1 MVGVRGSVPS
11 TLIVEVGVMQ
21 RSTLASTTRGLT
33 RALHG
38 ALSLLLALTA
48 VAWVGT
54 APASAVTSGW
64 INVQTGLLETFVSGQ
79 DWNLDDH
86 VAVSVDG
93 ALASTADVNAMNQ
106 FRVDLPT
113 PPAVGVAVR
122 AVGQE
127 SGTVKEV
134 VVPPLTITEWDVPG
148 GQVLGTGGQAPWSA
162 VEVNLGNQF
171 TPPSPP
177 TSASVGADSTWSADV
192 GVAAFDLRAHLGT
205 AVHQIDS
212 DGDFV
217 SYGAPVPNPVVDVW
231 DSHGVA
237 LHGWTPGSTVTITL
251 SNPADGSSF
260 SWAVEVDQDGEYW
273 DVPPESPWDV
283 VMPGWTASATGP
295 VLGRESDTI
304 TKSIVVPDP
313 FPFPEIDSFKVS
325 DTIAGTLTNTTIGA
339 GSIVNV
345 SPACDGAN
353 VNREI
358 ETDGAGY
365 FEVFVNEDPPPYGGG
380 FGTCSSEPVSLG
392 YDVMDLDGDHF
403 GANWQVTPEPA
414 VTAAGPLWDGQ
425 ELTVEGTGFD
435 LMAVRL
441 LQCELVDGVPGRCD
455 PSTEKLVN
463 PYPGEN
469 WPADGAQFQEYQ
481 YVAKQFL
488 ELDGDVVDCGVAP
501 ESCAVVVTEPQRE
514 GVVGWAP
521 LTYYRVIDLQVTA
534 SARGTVS
541 TVTGNATVSGTVS
554 ASEPT
559 WVHLS
564 GELRQRFGRTRV
576 VVGGFD
582 SWVYVEEA
590 GVATSWTL
598 KVTPATGQAF
608 GSGFAELTVN
618 ADLGDEGP
626 SWAGTTVTVK
636 LNAPKPKR

>member
-1 MVGVRGSVPS
+1 MP
-11 TLIVEVGVMQ
+11 
-21 RSTLASTTRGLT
+21 RSTRATTTRGLT

-54 APASAVTSGW
+54 APASAAAAGW
-64 INVQTGLLETFVSGQ
+64 INVWTGNFEKFVAGQ
-79 DWNLDDH
+79 DWTLDDH
-86 VAVSVDG
+86 VAVSVG
-93 ALASTADVNAMNQ
+93 GVLVSTTGVNEMNQ

-113 PPAVGVAVR
+113 APSVGVTVR

-127 SGTVKEV
+127 SGTTKEV

-171 TPPSPP
+171 APPSPP
-177 TSASVGADSTWSADV
+177 TSASVGSDGTWTADV
-192 GVAAFDLRAHLGT
+192 GASAFDLRTSLGT
-205 AVHQIDS
+205 AVHQIDT

-217 SYGAPVPNPVVDVW
+217 SYGAQVPNPVVDVW

-237 LHGWTPGSTVTITL
+237 LHGWVPGSTVTLTL
-251 SNPADGSSF
+251 SNPADGGSSF
-260 SWAVEVDQDGEYW
+260 SWDVGIDGNGEFW

-295 VLGRESDTI
+295 VQMRESDTI
-304 TKSIVVPDP
+304 TKSIVVPEP
-313 FPFPEIDSFKVS
+313 FPFPEVDGFKVS
-325 DTIAGTLTNTTIGA
+325 DTIAGTLTATTIGA

-345 SPACDGAN
+345 SPSCDGAN
-353 VNREI
+353 VNREL
-358 ETDGAGY
+358 ETDGVGY
-365 FEVFVNEDPPPYGGG
+365 FEVFVNEDPPPDGG
-380 FGTCSSEPVSLG
+380 FGKCSTEPVGLG

-403 GANWQVTPEPA
+403 GANWQVTPQPS
-414 VTAAGPLWDGQ
+414 VTADSPLWDGQ
-425 ELTVEGTGFD
+425 EFMVEGTGFD
-435 LMAVRL
+435 LMVVRL
-441 LQCELVDGVPGRCD
+441 LQCELVGGSPGRCD
-455 PSTEKLVN
+455 PATAKLVN
-463 PYPGEN
+463 PYPGDS

-481 YVAKQFL
+481 YVAKQYL
-488 ELDGDVVDCGVAP
+488 ELDGDVVDCGAEP

-521 LTYYRVIDLQVTA
+521 LTYYRVIDLQLTA
-534 SARGTVS
+534 SAKGTVS
-541 TVTGNATVSGTVS
+541 TVTGNATVTGTVA

-582 SWVYVEEA
+582 TWVYVEEG
-590 GVATSWTL
+590 GVATPWSL
-598 KVTPATGQAF
+598 KVAPSTGQAF
-608 GSGFAELTVN
+608 GSGFAELTVS

-626 SWAGTTVTVK
+626 SWASTTVTVK